1 MENNSKKQRAILF
14 FMEESWEALTA
25 AGNINECLIFNEALQ
40 KQILSYECKLGIFEI
55 YKKYGLDFHTL
66 HNIRYHQA
74 LNYFMKTRIEKFSI
88 DRKTVLQMIL
98 DEMGVIVPENIKDS
112 LKSLLEK
119 DFEKK
124 TPLLLERM
132 ILEHKIWSYHSRN
145 LLKVET
151 ANPSL
156 KRFST
161 FGRFQTQMYEY
172 PFIKFWFLMSNR
184 SSQKEEIK
192 EIWAKLH
199 TAFRKEILELRPEYK
214 ERYSDEKAWKML
226 QKCFNGTLGLVLS
239 GKDVP
244 NNFESE
250 HFPWL
255 LKMIYDYTY
264 KTISA
269 SQTFSACTEYA
280 FLYLESIFWGNTITN
295 LFDMTSGSYSCPMAC
310 LHYLSNDPL
319 KFQKINSE
327 INDLLV
333 TAIKNGDQSWVD
345 TYDDL
350 MCKVK
355 QQYLFFLDNAYW
367 DVKIQSFDHWKIGRT
382 RCGNGY
388 RLNIGEYFFE
398 DQELFRLD
406 IKNTSVPANKKDFEV
421 FRDNDLALIKKISLI
436 LVEKNSI
443 RDNLIQSIKDW
454 YNFYLREP
462 KYDAHRHTIRKRIM
476 SEFMNYVLYDNR
488 ERIVDLF
495 DVDYLWNLEDST
507 SIEKLSDSEIT
518 YEDLRADL
526 ENCLWKI
533 KYKSS
538 LKLPHTTLAAEQLYE
553 LLQQA
558 FEPSLFFTP
567 ITKLKPWKKM
577 DGTKTA
583 TAILRELEWGFLSQ
597 DIQSFLRF

>member
-88 DRKTVLQMIL
+88 DRKTVLQIIL

-151 ANPSL
+151 ADPSL

-319 KFQKINSE
+319 KFQNINSE

-367 DVKIQSFDHWKIGRT
+367 DVKIQSFDYWKIGRT
-382 RCGNGY
+382 RCGNSY

-436 LVEKNSI
+436 LVEENSI

-462 KYDAHRHTIRKRIM
+462 EYDAHRHTIRKRIM

-567 ITKLKPWKKM
+567 ITELKPWKKM
-577 DGTKTA
+577 DGTETA